1 MGRFVNPDAQ
11 VFQSALNA
19 EIYVDKTGLIEYTNK
34 VLGSTDAYICNSRPR
49 RFGKSTTANML
60 AAYYSKGCDAK
71 ELFDGLQISQAVDYK
86 ICAGKAHCVSCGMKG
101 AHITPYGLHT
111 KFMSRSYS
119 SYHNMI

>member
-71 ELFDGLQISQAVDYK
+71 ELFDGLQISHAVNYK
-86 ICAGKAHCVSCGMKG
+86 QHLNQSVVIHLDIQWFLTSGSTPESMVGDISACV
-101 AHITPYGLHT
+101 LE
-111 KFMSRSYS
+111 
-119 SYHNMI
+119 